1 MSQDFVHLHVHT
13 QYSLLDGAIRFRD
26 LFQKAVTC
34 GMSAIAITDHG
45 NMFGAVEF
53 YETAKKYGV
62 KPILGCEVYVAPHSR
77 FRKEGTQIADTP
89 HHLILLA
96 MDGQGYKNLIKL
108 VTLSYL
114 EGFYYKPRIDKEL
127 LRELNQG
134 LIALSACLHGEIPY
148 LITRGDMDSAVK
160 TAREYSEIFT
170 DRFYLEL
177 QANGLPEQDRVN
189 RGLLEISHILSLPL
203 VATNDCHY
211 LKPEDANAH
220 DVLLCIQTGKSVN
233 HQDRMKFSSD
243 QLYLKSPEEMYSS
256 FKDLPYALE
265 STVKI
270 AEACNL
276 ELDLGN
282 YHFPKYSIPEG
293 KDLDEYLYKVAL
305 RGLEQRI
312 MQIKEKNEG
321 FSKNEEEVCQKR
333 LETELDVIRKM
344 GFSSY
349 FLIVSDF
356 INYAKRKGIPVGPGR
371 GSAAG
376 SLVAYA
382 LGITD
387 IDPITHGLLFERFLS
402 LERMGLPDIDVDF
415 CMDRRDE
422 VIKYVSKKYG
432 DHQNVAQIITFG
444 KMQARAVI
452 RDVGRAFDIPYS
464 EVDRIA
470 KLVPNIPNVTLD
482 EALAKEHRLKELS
495 ENNPKIKEL
504 LSTARALEGLP
515 RHASIH
521 AAGVVISDKPI
532 VEHVPLYKGQKGEIV
547 TQYDMKSVERVGL
560 IKFDFLGL
568 KTLTVIDHAIELINK
583 KREPTFSLE
592 SLDMADEKTYALL
605 GSGDTTGVFQLESS
619 GMRDLVV
626 RIGPESFSDL
636 IALIALYRPGPLES
650 GMLDDFIKRKHRE
663 IPIHYE
669 LPQLEDILKDT
680 YGVIVYQEQVMK
692 IASILADYTL
702 GEADILRHAMGKKN
716 AQVMREE
723 RNRFLHGAKKGHIPL
738 KKAER
743 VFNLMEKFGGYGFN
757 KSHSAAYALIAYQT
771 AYLKA
776 HYPLE
781 FMAALLTSEMD
792 STDDIVK
799 YIGECR
805 EKGIE
810 ILPPDVNESER
821 DFTVVGDKIRF
832 GLAAVKNVGTAAIES
847 IISTREK
854 KDSFSSLFD
863 FCQKVDLRKVNKKV
877 IESLIKSGAFD
888 FTGAKRSQLMFILEE
903 ALEKGQFLQ
912 KQRVADQINM
922 FGVFAQN
929 EGMHTINLP
938 EMDEWQEMELLA
950 LEKETLGFY
959 ISGHPLAKY
968 KQELQSLTNTK
979 ATQVTELEDGTSVV
993 LGGVA
998 SSVKEI
1004 NSRRGDRM
1012 AFVTLEDLSGFIEII
1027 VFSDIF
1033 KKTSTLVKSDMPIL
1047 VRGHLT
1053 RDEKSTKVVAEE
1065 ITPLSVAKERM
1076 ISSVRIKLN
1085 AEGLTRQHLVSLRNL
1100 LEQYKGT
1107 CKIYI
1112 HVITQDGEKT
1122 VIGLP
1127 DSLRLDPSQEMI
1139 QEINDFFG
1147 YTVVETKV

>member
-1 MSQDFVHLHVHT
+1 
-13 QYSLLDGAIRFRD
+13 
-26 LFQKAVTC
+26 
-34 GMSAIAITDHG
+34 
-45 NMFGAVEF
+45 
-53 YETAKKYGV
+53 
-62 KPILGCEVYVAPHSR
+62 
-77 FRKEGTQIADTP
+77 
-89 HHLILLA
+89 
-96 MDGQGYKNLIKL
+96 
-108 VTLSYL
+108 
-114 EGFYYKPRIDKEL
+114 
-127 LRELNQG
+127 
-134 LIALSACLHGEIPY
+134 
-148 LITRGDMDSAVK
+148 
-160 TAREYSEIFT
+160 
-170 DRFYLEL
+170 
-177 QANGLPEQDRVN
+177 
-189 RGLLEISHILSLPL
+189 
-203 VATNDCHY
+203 
-211 LKPEDANAH
+211 
-220 DVLLCIQTGKSVN
+220 
-233 HQDRMKFSSD
+233 
-243 QLYLKSPEEMYSS
+243 
-256 FKDLPYALE
+256 
-265 STVKI
+265 
-270 AEACNL
+270 
-276 ELDLGN
+276 
-282 YHFPKYSIPEG
+282 
-293 KDLDEYLYKVAL
+293 
-305 RGLEQRI
+305 
-312 MQIKEKNEG
+312 
-321 FSKNEEEVCQKR
+321 
-333 LETELDVIRKM
+333 
-344 GFSSY
+344 
-349 FLIVSDF
+349 
-356 INYAKRKGIPVGPGR
+356 
-371 GSAAG
+371 
-376 SLVAYA
+376 
-382 LGITD
+382 
-387 IDPITHGLLFERFLS
+387 
-402 LERMGLPDIDVDF
+402 
-415 CMDRRDE
+415 
-422 VIKYVSKKYG
+422 
-432 DHQNVAQIITFG
+432 
-444 KMQARAVI
+444 
-452 RDVGRAFDIPYS
+452 
-464 EVDRIA
+464 
-470 KLVPNIPNVTLD
+470 
-482 EALAKEHRLKELS
+482 
-495 ENNPKIKEL
+495 
-504 LSTARALEGLP
+504 
-515 RHASIH
+515 
-521 AAGVVISDKPI
+521 
-532 VEHVPLYKGQKGEIV
+532 
-547 TQYDMKSVERVGL
+547 
-560 IKFDFLGL
+560 
-568 KTLTVIDHAIELINK
+568 
-583 KREPTFSLE
+583 
-592 SLDMADEKTYALL
+592 
-605 GSGDTTGVFQLESS
+605 
-619 GMRDLVV
+619 
-626 RIGPESFSDL
+626 
-636 IALIALYRPGPLES
+636 
-650 GMLDDFIKRKHRE
+650 
-663 IPIHYE
+663 
-669 LPQLEDILKDT
+669 
-680 YGVIVYQEQVMK
+680 
-692 IASILADYTL
+692 
-702 GEADILRHAMGKKN
+702 
-716 AQVMREE
+716 
-723 RNRFLHGAKKGHIPL
+723 
-738 KKAER
+738 
-743 VFNLMEKFGGYGFN
+743 MEKFGGYGFN

-1100 LEQYKGT
+1100 FEQYKGT

-1147 YTVVETKV
+1147 YTVVEAKV